1 MTPKILFAGGGTAGH
16 VEPALAVANWL
27 RNEKPNWEYVFV
39 GTTKGLENQLVP
51 AAGFNLLHISKVV
64 LPRQLTPETFILPIK
79 IFIAT
84 WQAIKYAKMLIWLLG
99 LAGMPA
105 HQFILPPQF
114 FVSQYLFTRQM
125 LFRAGQIA

>member
-27 RNEKPNWEYVFV
+27 RNEKPNWDYVFV
-39 GTTKGLENQLVP
+39 GTKKGLENQLVP

-79 IFIAT
+79 VFIAT
-84 WQAIKYAKMLIWLLG
+84 GRQLNYVKKLI
-99 LAGMPA
+99 
-105 HQFILPPQF
+105 
-114 FVSQYLFTRQM
+114 
-125 LFRAGQIA
+125 